1 MFVYLSYKIN
11 KQQKMYSLH
20 IIADNG
26 IERGIVKDGS
36 GNLLSDTEL
45 I

>member
-1 MFVYLSYKIN
+1 
-11 KQQKMYSLH
+11 MYNLY

-26 IERGIVKDGS
+26 EDRGIVKDGS
-36 GNLLSDTEL
+36 GTLLSDN